1 MSEQINTKPPERIY
15 LEERLLTWPSIG
27 GNSIGEVEERKQTAV
42 NEVGEP
48 VPAKPEK
55 PPEHNNSLL
64 YAPPLP
70 PIAKVS

>member
-27 GNSIGEVEERKQTAV
+27 GDSIDEVEERKQTAV

-48 VPAKPEK
+48 VLPRPEK
-55 PPEHNNSLL
+55 PPEHNNSLP
-64 YAPPLP
+64 YTPPLP
-70 PIAKVS
+70 PIVKIN